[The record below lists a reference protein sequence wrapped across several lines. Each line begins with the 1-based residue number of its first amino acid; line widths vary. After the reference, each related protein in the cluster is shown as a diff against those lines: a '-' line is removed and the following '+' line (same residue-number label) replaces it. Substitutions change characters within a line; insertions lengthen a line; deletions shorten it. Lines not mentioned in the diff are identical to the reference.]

1 MRNRHLDNLLRK
13 ERNMPHATSVEAGIQ
28 SKRRVRCRLGLT
40 IIDGWRMEAN
50 EDRGAAEAWANGQV
64 RALPFRAVWYVPLCL
79 EQQAA
84 FP

>member
-1 MRNRHLDNLLRK
+1 
-13 ERNMPHATSVEAGIQ
+13 
-28 SKRRVRCRLGLT
+28 
-40 IIDGWRMEAN
+40 MEAK

-84 FP
+84 FPYLTLGKVKMGIQSLERKRLECGRNWNRFR